1 MYDHSQE
8 AAGVG
13 AVKRLWLVLARQE
26 AVQDTFI
33 RVLFSRRGPLGPGLG
48 SAADSD
54 HETATD
60 PIKII
65 HKEQDAIT
73 AFCINQVGPGRGVV
87 HVDSYR
93 TPLCSVTRTL

>member
-1 MYDHSQE
+1 MYSQE

-13 AVKRLWLVLARQE
+13 VVKRLWLVLARQE

-33 RVLFSRRGPLGPGLG
+33 RVLFSRRGPLGLSIG

-54 HETATD
+54 HEPPTD

-73 AFCINQVGPGRGVV
+73 AFCINQVRPA
-87 HVDSYR
+87 
-93 TPLCSVTRTL
+93 